1 MDDFATRRQSVR
13 QRDAAMERLKSI
25 TTNTALAGII
35 GTGAFGVLAAA
46 NYSGQ
51 PAATDNGASTTDG
64 GTLSNGSTS
73 NDDGSGATTDDG
85 SSSTNRDSS
94 GFAPIPVN
102 PRAATG
108 RAHTSSGGS

>member
-1 MDDFATRRQSVR
+1 MDDDATRWQGVR

-35 GTGAFGVLAAA
+35 GTGAFGVLAAVT
-46 NYSGQ
+46 YSGQ
-51 PAATDNGASTTDG
+51 PAVTDNGASTTNDG
-64 GTLSNGSTS
+64 TVSDGSSS
-73 NDDGSGATTDDG
+73 NDGSSTTTDDG
-85 SSSTNRDSS
+85 SSSSNDATS
-94 GFAPIPVN
+94 GFAPIQIS